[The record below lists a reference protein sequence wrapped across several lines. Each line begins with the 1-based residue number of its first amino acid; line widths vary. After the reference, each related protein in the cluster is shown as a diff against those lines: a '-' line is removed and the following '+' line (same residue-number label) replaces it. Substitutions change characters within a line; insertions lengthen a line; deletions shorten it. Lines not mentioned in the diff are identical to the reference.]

1 MNKSYSFPSL
11 LCVLLAASTTLAQ
24 ADNRLDV
31 SLGLVN
37 IIPDIDS
44 PVVGADATT
53 ETKPIMNLTY
63 YLNDNLALNTAAGIT
78 RHTFTAGGATL
89 GKASMAPFHLMM
101 QYHFMPKSDFSPYV
115 GAGIHHTV
123 FFDKSG
129 AVFDTLRGFPA
140 DTGGVLQVGFDYAIN
155 KDYFINFDVKKFYLK
170 TDVLP
175 GGGGAKI
182 ETLALDPLLVGLA
195 VGMHF

>member
-1 MNKSYSFPSL
+1 MIKPKFIPSL
-11 LCVLLAASTTLAQ
+11 LCILLAAAAWLAQ
-24 ADNRLDV
+24 AGNRLDL

-37 IIPDIDS
+37 ISPDMDS

-63 YLNDNLALNTAAGIT
+63 YLGDNLALNTAAGIT
-78 RHTFTAGGATL
+78 RHTFSAGGSTL
-89 GKASMAPFHLMM
+89 GRASMAPFHLML
-101 QYHFMPKSDFSPYV
+101 QYHFMPQSNFSPYL

-123 FFDKSG
+123 FFSKSG
-129 AVFDTLRGFPA
+129 PVFDSLRRFPA
-140 DTGGVLQVGFDYAIN
+140 DTGGVLQLGFDYAIN

-170 TDVLP
+170 TDVQP
-175 GGGGAKI
+175 AGGAKI

>member
-1 MNKSYSFPSL
+1 MNKSLFIPSL
-11 LCVLLAASTTLAQ
+11 LCAMLAVSTSQ
-24 ADNRLDV
+24 AANLDI

-37 IIPDIDS
+37 VIPDIDS
-44 PVVGADATT
+44 PVVGVDATT
-53 ETKPIMNLTY
+53 ETKPIANLTY

-78 RHTFTAGGATL
+78 RHTFSAGGATL
-89 GKASMAPFHLMM
+89 GRASMAPFHLLL
-101 QYHFMPKSDFSPYV
+101 QYHFMPKSAFSPYV
-115 GAGIHHTV
+115 GAGVHHTV
-123 FFDKSG
+123 FFNKEG
-129 AVFDTLRGFPA
+129 AVFDTLRAFPA

-155 KDYFINFDVKKFYLK
+155 KDYFINFDVKKFYLE
-170 TDVLP
+170 TDVRP

>member
-1 MNKSYSFPSL
+1 MNKSCAFPSL
-11 LCVLLAASTTLAQ
+11 MCVLLAASASLSHAG
-24 ADNRLDV
+24 NPLDI

-37 IIPDIDS
+37 IIPDINS

-53 ETKPIMNLTY
+53 ETKPIVNLTY
-63 YLNDNLALNTAAGIT
+63 YLSDNLALNTAAGIT

-89 GKASMAPFHLMM
+89 GKASMAPFHLML
-101 QYHFMPKSDFSPYV
+101 QYHFMPKSNFSPYI
-115 GAGIHHTV
+115 GAGIHRTI
-123 FFDKSG
+123 FFDKTG
-129 AVFDTLRGFPA
+129 PVFDTLRGFPA

-155 KDYFINFDVKKFYLK
+155 KDYFFNFDVKKFYLQ
-170 TDVLP
+170 TDVQP
-175 GGGGAKI
+175 KGGAKI